1 MQTAIK
7 RMTGLHR
14 CLFGALEA
22 RTDGWFIGLS
32 ARLWFAAILL
42 PYYFNSAM
50 TKVAG
55 DSFPS
60 AGAFAQIVPSIADQ
74 YLYDTAAIPFFPW
87 HIIVIAGTLAE
98 FVLPVLI
105 VLGLFTRLG
114 ALGMIG
120 FVAVQ
125 TVVDITA
132 HGAAAGALFD
142 GQPDQLID
150 QRMLWVFVLL
160 ILVIKGAGV
169 VSLDH
174 VLARRVRD
182 R

>member
-55 DSFPS
+55 SFPS

-87 HIIVIAGTLAE
+87 HIIVIAGILAE

-160 ILVIKGAGV
+160 MLAIKGAGKF
-169 VSLDH
+169 SLDH
-174 VLARRVRD
+174 VLGRRARD
-182 R
+182 G

>member
-7 RMTGLHR
+7 RMTGLHAN
-14 CLFGALEA
+14 LFGGLEG

-32 ARLWFAAILL
+32 ARVWFSAILL

-74 YLYDTAAIPFFPW
+74 YLYDTAAIRFFPW

-98 FVLPVLI
+98 FILPVLI

-120 FVAVQ
+120 FIAVQ

-142 GQPDQLID
+142 GLPDQLID

-160 ILVIKGAGV
+160 MLVIKGAGA

-174 VLARRVRD
+174 LLSRKTG
-182 R
+182 